1 MNDKP
6 VVDWYFDVV
15 SPYAYFQSE
24 RLDRVERVATVRRVP
39 VLFAGLLEH
48 WGQLGPAEIVPKR
61 RFTFRYAIWH
71 AARLG
76 LPLRLPP
83 GHPFNPLRLLR
94 LAAAFEGR
102 PDVVAA
108 VFRFVW
114 AEGLSADDPAAWRAL
129 CGRLGVDDGD
139 ALVARPDVKT
149 RLLENGREAISRN
162 VFGVPTFVTPD
173 GEIFWGEDATDMLLD
188 HLAGAPLLRS
198 AEMLRADTLPVAKS
212 RR

>member
-24 RLDRVERVATVRRVP
+24 RLADVERVASVRRVP

-94 LAAAFEGR
+94 LAAAFDGR

-114 AEGLSADDPAAWRAL
+114 AEGLTADDPAAWRAL
-129 CGRLGVDDGD
+129 CGRFGVDDGD
-139 ALVARPDVKT
+139 ALVARPDVKA

>member
-102 PDVVAA
+102 PDVVAV